1 MHSVVIRSSGFKFTL
16 TLRSAIAPGNLAEFP
31 PSMEVNA
38 DIA

>member
-1 MHSVVIRSSGFKFTL
+1 MRSVVIRHPRL
-16 TLRSAIAPGNLAEFP
+16 RLRSAIAPGNLAEFP